1 MAENSVIHVDNIL
14 MDEENPRHDI
24 INGQSEILNWHVEHL
39 GSKLITLMRSVAQN
53 GLSEIEKVLVM
64 PMPELKGK
72 FVVKEGNR
80 RLAAIKLLFNPAL
93 CEDAVFR
100 RRIESVSISEK
111 LTFDVDCVVSK
122 DRERVLWMMGLRH
135 LGLQGGAGTA
145 NWGAAEKGRHNLNET
160 GTARYWRSL
169 EFIEYAQANN
179 LITDQQ
185 AARLNEKITNL
196 DRLVPSDQFKRALGV
211 SYSKDRQIIKT
222 LPKHIF
228 DKVLANILEEFSQP
242 DFKVKDVYADA
253 DKTDF
258 IESAVTKAAQQLKDA
273 EGGSPG
279 ISGGQVE
286 TPKFGAHPG
295 RPTTTESSK
304 PLPESPKPEDKTA
317 DDKIIDG
324 LYPKVRRQPDPSNR
338 DKLFIGKLSIPS
350 NESKC
355 NKLYNQIDDLKLSEH
370 GLVIAC
376 AARSLVDIS
385 SRIYIEKF
393 GVESDSKKNNFG
405 QISFG
410 DMIKACATDLH
421 DKKLLSKELKHVI
434 VSGEAANPNSF
445 ASPQSLHGYLHGRY
459 QNSMDSLKAAWER
472 CYEEYLRIL
481 WVAIKNHQA

>member
-1 MAENSVIHVDNIL
+1 MAENLVVHVDNIL

-24 INGQSEILNWHVEHL
+24 IDGQGEILNWHVEHL
-39 GSKLITLMRSVAQN
+39 GGKLITLMRSVAQN
-53 GLSEIEKVLVM
+53 GLSEIEKILVM
-64 PMPELKGK
+64 PLSKLPGK
-72 FVVKEGNR
+72 YVVKEGNR

-93 CEDAVFR
+93 CEDPVFR
-100 RRIESVSISEK
+100 RRIESVSITENLK
-111 LTFDVDCVVSK
+111 FNIDCVVSK
-122 DRERVLWMMGLRH
+122 DRSRVLWMMGLRH

-145 NWGAAEKGRHNLNET
+145 TWGAAEKGRHDLNET

-228 DKVLANILEEFSQP
+228 DRVLANILEKFSEP
-242 DFKVKDVYADA
+242 DFKVKGVYSDE

-258 IESAVTKAAQQLKDA
+258 IENALAKAAQQLKELDNA
-273 EGGSPG
+273 PVIVPDVKGMLSNPTPPSSSPG
-279 ISGGQVE
+279 TFPPKSAGEGP
-286 TPKFGAHPG
+286 TP
-295 RPTTTESSK
+295 E
-304 PLPESPKPEDKTA
+304 KTG
-317 DDKIIDG
+317 DDKIIDK
-324 LYPKVRRQPDPSNR
+324 LFPQPRRQPDPSQR

-355 NKLYNQIDDLKLSEH
+355 NKLYSQIDSLKLSDH

-376 AARSLVDIS
+376 AARALVEIS

-393 GVESDSKKNNFG
+393 DVEAEGKKNNFG

-410 DMIKACATDLH
+410 DMIKACASDLH
-421 DKKLLSKELKHVI
+421 DKKLLSKELKNVI
-434 VSGEAANPNSF
+434 VNGEAANPNSF
-445 ASPQSLHGYLHGRY
+445 ASPQSLHSFLHGRY
-459 QNSMDSLKAAWER
+459 QNSMDSLKAAWEK
-472 CYEEYLRIL
+472 CYEEYLRVL
-481 WVAIKNHQA
+481 WVAIKNHQV

>member
-1 MAENSVIHVDNIL
+1 MADNLVIHIDNIL

-24 INGQSEILNWHVEHL
+24 INGQGEILNWHVEHL
-39 GSKLITLMRSVAQN
+39 GSKLITLMRSIAQN
-53 GLSEIEKVLVM
+53 GLSEIERVLVM
-64 PMPELKGK
+64 PLPKSKGK

-93 CEDAVFR
+93 CEDPVFR
-100 RRIESVSISEK
+100 RRIESVSISDNLLFE
-111 LTFDVDCVVSK
+111 VDCVVSK
-122 DRERVLWMMGLRH
+122 DRARVLWMMGLRH
-135 LGLQGGAGTA
+135 LGLQGGAGTST
-145 NWGAAEKGRHNLNET
+145 WGAAEKGRHDLNET

-169 EFIEYAQANN
+169 EFIEYAQANK

-196 DRLVPSDQFKRALGV
+196 DRLVPSEQFKKALGV

-228 DKVLANILEEFSQP
+228 DRVLANILEEFSQP
-242 DFKVKDVYADA
+242 DFKVKGVYADE
-253 DKTDF
+253 DKTSF
-258 IESAVTKAAQQLKDA
+258 IERALDKAAQQLKIDKA
-273 EGGSPG
+273 SVPLPDSKIRLEEGG
-279 ISGGQVE
+279 
-286 TPKFGAHPG
+286 GASVNPYTG
-295 RPTTTESSK
+295 
-304 PLPESPKPEDKTA
+304 SPKPLGEDPVPEKTG

-324 LYPKVRRQPDPSNR
+324 LFPKLRRQPDPSQR

-350 NESKC
+350 HESKC
-355 NKLYNQIDDLKLSEH
+355 NKLYNQIDSLKLADH

-376 AARSLVDIS
+376 AARALVEIS
-385 SRIYIEKF
+385 SRIYIDKF
-393 GVESDSKKNNFG
+393 DVEAEGKKNSFG

-445 ASPQSLHGYLHGRY
+445 ASPQSLHSFLHGRY
-459 QNSMDSLKAAWER
+459 QNSMDSLKAAWEK
-472 CYEEYLRIL
+472 CYEEYLRVL
-481 WVAIKNHQA
+481 WVAIKNHQV